1 MSVAVFMMIFAPS
14 LPNWFQ
20 TVLIQTP
27 AHLNSLTTE
36 LIANVH
42 SKSDLVV
49 SRSSTLCWNYQTL
62 RPQLPPSWP
71 QVTLISQSK
80 PKIHLENS
88 LVSELS
94 SQSNQAN
101 QENKFSISEF
111 LKETE
116 FFLINR
122 YSN

>member
-1 MSVAVFMMIFAPS
+1 
-14 LPNWFQ
+14 
-20 TVLIQTP
+20 
-27 AHLNSLTTE
+27 
-36 LIANVH
+36 
-42 SKSDLVV
+42 
-49 SRSSTLCWNYQTL
+49 
-62 RPQLPPSWP
+62 
-71 QVTLISQSK
+71 
-80 PKIHLENS
+80 LENS

>member
-1 MSVAVFMMIFAPS
+1 MLAAVSMMIFAPS
-14 LPNWFQ
+14 LPNYFQ
-20 TVLIQTP
+20 TVLIQAVVHQLLP
-27 AHLNSLTTE
+27 NSESIAH
-36 LIANVH
+36 VH

-49 SRSSTLCWNYQTL
+49 SRSSTLCWNCQTL
-62 RPQLPPSWP
+62 QPQLPPSWP